1 MVLTDQR
8 LDAGEDGGHVVG
20 GAPPVLQ
27 DVEADA
33 AVSVDVGVEH
43 LRRELHHRRLVRVLL
58 AELQRQLEGAV
69 LEHNDGL
76 SKVRSLHAC
85 KRNRV

>member
-1 MVLTDQR
+1 MLHGTDQR

-58 AELQRQLEGAV
+58 AELQCQLEGAV

-76 SKVRSLHAC
+76 SKVRAC